1 MKYVSVE
8 ENTQPKTII
17 FRFINSWKLFV
28 GLENSDQNLIIRV
41 KTQEQLFLLGLL
53 NWLNGHF
60 LLQLRLAI
68 AQKVPKPAS

>member
-28 GLENSDQNLIIRV
+28 GLENSDQNLIIRAKIRNFIFTRAV
-41 KTQEQLFLLGLL
+41 EL
-53 NWLNGHF
+53 
-60 LLQLRLAI
+60 
-68 AQKVPKPAS
+68 VE